1 MSENV
6 RETMREEEVKKMVET
21 MNEEYNI
28 SKVNDMI
35 KDNKIEF
42 EFEGIQYRV
51 RLLNTKEKD
60 ELDSLKRKKFG
71 QLMQDKDILME
82 KDLIR
87 VYKERGIDIELLDK
101 EVKVL
106 QSQMSEITYKL
117 GEALANKSGDII
129 LKGYKT
135 EIETLRNAIYEILVQ
150 KNHLLDYSLENQLQN
165 YLAKVISYLSL
176 DKLTGELWSRAF
188 HNIDDFLTA
197 EEKLINFTVTYAM
210 TLHYSV

>member
-188 HNIDDFLTA
+188 QHIDDFLTA